1 MSIETIT
8 PAGPTGGPLGDGAR
22 REVSQRE
29 VSLAARSEVRGVWI
43 PLVTPFKDGALDEV
57 SLKRLLRHLS
67 ARPMDG
73 LVVAATTGEG
83 PLLEE
88 REMER
93 VAKIAAEELG
103 DLIPVYL
110 GLSGSDTR
118 SMEKILLRIGHWPV
132 AGYLISCPAYV
143 RPSQEGLYRHFARL
157 AEASERPMLVY
168 NIPYRTGVNLQNDT
182 LLRLAELPTIIGVK
196 DCCVDPAQSLDLI
209 RRRPPG
215 FSVMTGEDAQ
225 FHVALAQGADGG
237 ILCSAHIET
246 ERFAAVHAAHR
257 DDGDTRAALKVWHDL
272 ADLTRL
278 LFAEPSPA
286 PVKYWLYRQGLIDSP
301 EVRLPL
307 TAVTPTLAERID
319 RTMAHWNGEGRA
331 A

>member
-1 MSIETIT
+1 MSLESIS
-8 PAGPTGGPLGDGAR
+8 PTGPSGSC
-22 REVSQRE
+22 RE
-29 VSLAARSEVRGVWI
+29 LAPTVRSEMRGVWL
-43 PLVTPFKDGALDEV
+43 PLITPMKDGALDEV
-57 SLKRLLRHLS
+57 SLKRLLRHLA
-67 ARPMDG
+67 ARPVDG

-83 PLLEE
+83 PLLDE

-93 VAKIAAEELG
+93 LAKIAADELG
-103 DLIPVYL
+103 DLLPIYL
-110 GLSGSDTR
+110 GLSGSDTQR
-118 SMEKILLRIGHWPV
+118 MEKMLGRIGHWPV
-132 AGYLISCPAYV
+132 AGYLISCPSYV
-143 RPSQEGLYRHFARL
+143 RPSQGGLYLHFARL

-168 NIPYRTGVNLQNDT
+168 NIPYRTGVNMANDT
-182 LLRLAELPTIIGVK
+182 LLRLAELPTVIGVK
-196 DCCVDPAQSLDLI
+196 DCCIDAAQSLDLI
-209 RRRPPG
+209 RRRPAG
-215 FSVMTGEDAQ
+215 FAVMTGEDAQ

-237 ILCSAHIET
+237 ILCSAHVET
-246 ERFAAVHAAHR
+246 ERFATVYAAHR
-257 DDGDTRAALKVWHDL
+257 DEGDIRGALKVWHDL

-307 TAVTPTLAERID
+307 TAVSPTLAERID

>member
-1 MSIETIT
+1 MSIESISS
-8 PAGPTGGPLGDGAR
+8 PSSGGSR
-22 REVSQRE
+22 REVAPT
-29 VSLAARSEVRGVWI
+29 VLSEVRGVWL
-43 PLVTPFKDGALDEV
+43 PLVTPFKDGALDEI
-57 SLKRLLRHLS
+57 SLKRLLRHLA
-67 ARPMDG
+67 ARPVDG

-93 VAKIAAEELG
+93 LAKVAADELG
-103 DLIPVYL
+103 DLLPIYL
-110 GLSGSDTR
+110 GLSGNDTLK
-118 SMEKILLRIGHWPV
+118 MEKMLHRIGHWPV
-132 AGYLISCPAYV
+132 AGYLISCPSYV

-157 AEASERPMLVY
+157 AEAGERPMMVY
-168 NIPYRTGVNLQNDT
+168 NIPYRTGVNMANDT

-196 DCCVDPAQSLDLI
+196 DCCVDATQSLDLM
-209 RRRPPG
+209 RRRPCG
-215 FSVMTGEDAQ
+215 FAVMTGEDAQ

-237 ILCSAHIET
+237 ILCSAHVET
-246 ERFAAVHAAHR
+246 ERYAAVYAAHR
-257 DDGDTRAALKVWHDL
+257 DDGDIRGALKVWHDL
-272 ADLTRL
+272 TDLTRL

-307 TAVTPTLAERID
+307 TTVGPALAERID
-319 RTMAHWNGEGRA
+319 RAMGHWNGEGRA

>member
-1 MSIETIT
+1 MSIESIS
-8 PAGPTGGPLGDGAR
+8 PTSPSGSC
-22 REVSQRE
+22 REVAPS
-29 VSLAARSEVRGVWI
+29 VRSEVRGVWL
-43 PLVTPFKDGALDEV
+43 PLITPMKDGALDEV
-57 SLKRLLRHLS
+57 SLKRLLRNLA
-67 ARPMDG
+67 ARPVDG
-73 LVVAATTGEG
+73 IVIAATTGEG

-93 VAKIAAEELG
+93 LSKIAADELG
-103 DLIPVYL
+103 DLLPIYL

-118 SMEKILLRIGHWPV
+118 RMETMLARIGHWPV
-132 AGYLISCPAYV
+132 AGYLISCPSYV
-143 RPSQEGLYRHFARL
+143 RPSQEGLIRHFSVL

-168 NIPYRTGVNLQNDT
+168 NIPYRTGVNIANDT
-182 LLRLAELPTIIGVK
+182 LLRLAELPTVIGVK
-196 DCCVDPAQSLDLI
+196 DCCLDPAQSLDLI
-209 RRRPPG
+209 RRRPAG
-215 FSVMTGEDAQ
+215 FAVMTGEDAQ

-237 ILCSAHIET
+237 ILCSAHVET
-246 ERFAAVHAAHR
+246 ERFASVYAAHR
-257 DDGDTRAALKVWHDL
+257 DEGDIRGALKIWHDL

-307 TAVTPTLAERID
+307 TPVSPTLAERID

>member
-1 MSIETIT
+1 MTQSSTISIPPSTQ
-8 PAGPTGGPLGDGAR
+8 R
-22 REVSQRE
+22 VVSD
-29 VSLAARSEVRGVWI
+29 STRSEIRGIWL
-43 PLVTPFKDGALDEV
+43 PLVTPMKDGVLDEV
-57 SLKRLLRHLS
+57 SLKRLLRHIS
-67 ARPMDG
+67 ARPVDG

-93 VAKIAAEELG
+93 LAAIAADELG
-103 DLIPVYL
+103 DLLPIYL

-118 SMEKILLRIGHWPV
+118 RMEAQLHRIAHWPA
-132 AGYLISCPAYV
+132 AGYLISCPSYV
-143 RPSQEGLYRHFARL
+143 RPSQEGLYQHFAVL
-157 AEASERPMLVY
+157 AEAAERPVLIY
-168 NIPYRTGVNLQNDT
+168 NIPYRTGVNLANET
-182 LLRLAELPTIIGVK
+182 LLRLAEIPTIIGIK
-196 DCCVDPAQSLDLI
+196 DCCTDPAQSLDLI
-209 RRRPPG
+209 RRKPG
-215 FSVMTGEDAQ
+215 GFAVMCGEDAQ

-246 ERFAAVHAAHR
+246 ERFAAIHAAHR
-257 DDGDTRAALKVWHDL
+257 DDGDTRTALKLWHDL
-272 ADLTRL
+272 SDLPRL

-307 TAVTPTLAERID
+307 TQVSPQLAERID
-319 RTMAHWNGEGRA
+319 REIGRWNGQGQGRA